1 VRQLALLFPVATTL
15 FAFALPA
22 GANSDSTALAVSA
35 WPARLVVSAP
45 GRATVGVANPGD
57 EPVRLGARA
66 EGYALDARGRPRI
79 KSVPTRW
86 FAVRPSRLVV
96 APHGIAQLR
105 LTVRRP
111 SGAGPGDHAELLLLS
126 TEPRAGR
133 RVNARL
139 RLGVVVV
146 VRVPGLLVHRLGV
159 ARVRVRRG
167 VAGAKLEVTVANRGN
182 VDEWLQR
189 GRVSVTLVRR
199 GRRIVSVPI
208 EARRLLARSSGVFD
222 ARFRRRLRGQLT
234 AVVVVRRPRRGVT
247 LARWRYQV
255 SL

>member
-1 VRQLALLFPVATTL
+1 LFSVVITL

-22 GANSDSTALAVSA
+22 GANSDSTTLAVSA

-45 GRATVGVANPGD
+45 GRATVRVANPS
-57 EPVRLGARA
+57 EEAVRLVARA
-66 EGYALDARGRPRI
+66 AGYALDARGRPRI

-96 APHGIAQLR
+96 GPHGFAQLR
-105 LTVRRP
+105 LTVSRP
-111 SGAGPGDHAELLLLS
+111 PGAGSGDHAELLLLS
-126 TEPRAGR
+126 TEPRPGR
-133 RVNARL
+133 RVSARL

-146 VRVPGLLVHRLGV
+146 VRVPGRLVHRLGV
-159 ARVRVRRG
+159 ARLRVRRG
-167 VAGAKLEVTVANRGN
+167 GAGAKLEVTVANRGN

-189 GRVSVTLVRR
+189 GRVSVMLVRR
-199 GRRIVSVPI
+199 GRRIVSVPV

-222 ARFRRRLRGQLT
+222 ARFRRRVRGQIT
-234 AVVVVRRPRRGVT
+234 AVVVVRHPRKGVT
-247 LARWRYQV
+247 LARWRYRV